1 MAKSIS
7 NLFSLYCDG
16 VSSPSLSL
24 FLFLCPQPMPMFV
37 NLPSKHSS
45 IPFPTHPFSPL
56 PLIPAHTTMH
66 IPISCHWASIASLDC
81 VKCLSCLFA
90 YVKCFIRLSYVHT
103 HTHIHVYRIP
113 TYTYILATLALA
125 QVPPLTRLPRLSQQS
140 CQCVPHS
147 SAVKISTQNATQF
160 IKYIPFIIVVCSM
173 FFVLFPRL
181 MFIAFYDVNR
191 IIFWHTLA

>member
-1 MAKSIS
+1 
-7 NLFSLYCDG
+7 
-16 VSSPSLSL
+16 
-24 FLFLCPQPMPMFV
+24 MPMFV

-90 YVKCFIRLSYVHT
+90 YVKCFIRLPYVHT
-103 HTHIHVYRIP
+103 HTYSIEYILIH
-113 TYTYILATLALA
+113 TYILATLALA

-140 CQCVPHS
+140 CQYVPHS
-147 SAVKISTQNATQF
+147 SAAKNFHTKRYSIYQIYPIYYCCLLYVF
-160 IKYIPFIIVVCSM
+160 LYM
-173 FFVLFPRL
+173 FPRL